1 MIYLTSLTPV
11 SLSFKNLTSKKH
23 CFIIL
28 TNPIESNLFFI
39 LIPSLLLM
47 SLSFTASQDAKGS
60 HVICHI
66 QLPRA
71 RVHRP
76 HHCDSVDSL
85 SLYYCLVFYTCS
97 PNCNP
102 WLKKKKKPNK
112 NQPSNIWWPHP
123 LQVNVILIISHSK
136 KEKIISMF
144 FSAGVP
150 NRLSTNCQF
159 PYSQKSQFPPSSKI
173 IKSRDKN
180 DFTSTYPFHKLTVRN
195 LPCARY

>member
-97 PNCNP
+97 PNCKP
-102 WLKKKKKPNK
+102 WLKKKKKNPTKTNPQIYGDHIHFK
-112 NQPSNIWWPHP
+112 LMLSSSFLTQKKKKSLACSFQQVFQIDSQLTASSPIPRRANFLHP
-123 LQVNVILIISHSK
+123 
-136 KEKIISMF
+136 
-144 FSAGVP
+144 
-150 NRLSTNCQF
+150 
-159 PYSQKSQFPPSSKI
+159 QK
-173 IKSRDKN
+173 
-180 DFTSTYPFHKLTVRN
+180 
-195 LPCARY
+195 